1 MEPAFFKKF
10 LSCPRRG
17 KCAILAPKINTFEL
31 FSQFVYQMFLKWYLM
46 AGIKKRA
53 KVWFWIFKQNNYYAQ
68 MQEMGHLFFAQN
80 QHFLTFLKISP
91 LDFSKIKPY
100 SRALKVVLSDCF
112 KFSRKIYI
120 MLKIR

>member
-31 FSQFVYQMFLKWYLM
+31 FSQFVYQIFLKWYLM
-46 AGIKKRA
+46 AGIKNWA
-53 KVWFWIFKQNNYYAQ
+53 KVWFWIFKQNNYAQ
-68 MQEMGHLFFAQN
+68 MREMGHLFLAQN

-91 LDFSKIKPY
+91 LDFSKIKLY

-112 KFSRKIYI
+112 NFQGKFILCSK
-120 MLKIR
+120 